1 MTGPQER
8 GEWTSASNAMAD
20 GLCIGRHRAQIGIPD
35 KVSSDASFG
44 REVHEA
50 LAKGSSEGLTVDQE
64 NIYEHSRAI
73 EKKIVDFF
81 FGEDQK
87 NMQVVREHRFW
98 IHWENGLQHSAQP
111 DVVYRC
117 GTKVLVLEYKTL
129 PGDVAAAST
138 NMQLR
143 DQTVCVWV
151 NTPLVLEIA
160 AAVVQPLITH
170 NPEITIYKR
179 LDIERSTQEM
189 ADRVAASNSGGPRTA
204 GEVQCKFCKAAMSCP
219 EYQKFAGSMVP
230 SAAIS
235 PSLVDVP
242 VILWTPDMRKQFCD
256 SFSVAQKW
264 LDKVWS
270 AMEEGAVNDP
280 NFVPGY
286 SLVEGTPREKINNL
300 EAVFN
305 RASAIGVPLLEFLGK
320 STISKKDIAE
330 LVRKHT
336 KTKGKALEKILDEVI
351 GTDVSVS
358 EAKKSLKEIKSKR

>member
-1 MTGPQER
+1 MTGPPER

-20 GLCIGRHRAQIGIPD
+20 SLCIGRHRAQIGIPD
-35 KVSSDASFG
+35 KVSSDATFG
-44 REVHEA
+44 REVHDA
-50 LAKGSSEGLTVDQE
+50 LSKGSSEGLDVDQE
-64 NIYEHSRAI
+64 NIYERSLEI

-81 FGEDQK
+81 FGDDQK

-117 GTKVLVLEYKTL
+117 GTKVLVIEYKTL
-129 PGDVAAAST
+129 PGDVASAST

-160 AAVVQPLITH
+160 AAVVQPLVTN

-179 LDIERSTQEM
+179 LDVERSTQEM
-189 ADRVAASNSGGPRTA
+189 ADRVA
-204 GEVQCKFCKAAMSCP
+204 GEVQCKFCKAALSCP
-219 EYQKFAGSMVP
+219 EYQKFAGSLVP

-256 SFSVAQKW
+256 SVSVAQKW
-264 LDKVWS
+264 LDKVWA
-270 AMEEGAVNDP
+270 AMEEGAANDP

-286 SLVEGTPREKINNL
+286 SLVEGQTREKINNL

-330 LVRKHT
+330 LVRTHT
-336 KTKGKALEKILDEVI
+336 KAKGKALEKILDEVI
-351 GTDVSVS
+351 GKDVSVS